1 MRLRNAT
8 AVFLIAAL
16 CATAGVLSGLGAA
29 SAADMYRGH
38 GIAMHGDLKYPS
50 DFKNFDYVNPNA
62 PKGGEVKLSAIGGFD
77 SFNNFIVKGRSA
89 SGIGLIYDTLMVS
102 SADEP
107 FSMYGLIAKSVEM
120 PTDRS
125 WIIFHL
131 NPDARWHD
139 GKPISADDVIWTFE
153 TLVSKGTPFYRFY
166 YGNVSKTEK
175 VGPRSVKFSFK
186 PDKVNRE
193 LPLIIGQLPVLPKHY
208 WKDRDFTKTTLEPP
222 LGSGAY
228 RIKSFEANRYVEYE
242 RVKDYW
248 AERHPTH
255 IGQYNYDTM
264 RYEYYRDSTVALE
277 AFKAGSYDFR
287 RENSSKNWATA
298 YDTRAVRDGMIQKV
312 EIAHNRS
319 TGMQGFAFN
328 MRRDLFKDPRV
339 RRALNYAFDF
349 EWSNKTL
356 FYGQYSRTGSFFENS
371 ELASRGVPKGD
382 VLAVLQEYRD
392 RLPADV
398 FTQPFT
404 NPKGDGS
411 GNIRANLR
419 IANKILREAGWR
431 VDKKTRILTHEKT
444 GKQMSFEML
453 LVSPLFER
461 IALPFKKNLKRLGID
476 LKVRTVD
483 TAQYQQ
489 RVQNFDFDMIVMS
502 WGQSDS
508 PGNEQRDFWGTSAVD
523 RVGSR
528 NFTGLKNTVVDDII
542 EKLIAAPDR
551 KSLVTYTQALDHVLL
566 SQHIVIPH
574 WHIPYDRVAHWNKFG
589 RPAVTPKS
597 GVQFMAWWVDG
608 AKTDALQRRQSPPK
622 AK

>member
-1 MRLRNAT
+1 MRHRNAA
-8 AVFLIAAL
+8 AVFLIAIL
-16 CATAGVLSGLGAA
+16 WMMAGVMAGLGAA

-38 GIAMHGDLKYPS
+38 GIAMHGDLKYPA
-50 DFKNFDYVNPNA
+50 DFKKFDYVNSNA

-77 SFNNFIVKGRSA
+77 NFNNFIVKGRSA

-125 WIIFHL
+125 WITFHL

-139 GKPISADDVIWTFE
+139 GKPISVEDVIWTFD

-166 YGNVSKTEK
+166 YGNVAKAEK

-186 PDKVNRE
+186 PGKVNRE
-193 LPLIIGQLPVLPKHY
+193 LPLIIGQLSVLPKHY

-228 RIKSFEANRYVEYE
+228 RVKSFEANRTVEYE

-248 AERHPTH
+248 AARHPTH
-255 IGQYNYDTM
+255 IGQYNFDTL
-264 RYEYYRDSTVALE
+264 RYEYYRDTTVALE

-287 RENSSKNWATA
+287 RESSSKNWATA
-298 YDTRAVRDGMIQKV
+298 YDTPAVRDGMIQKV
-312 EIAHNRS
+312 RLNHNRS
-319 TGMQGFAFN
+319 TGMQGFAYN
-328 MRRDLFKDPRV
+328 LRRDLFKDPQV
-339 RRALNYAFDF
+339 RRALDYAFDF

-356 FYGQYSRTGSFFENS
+356 FYGQYSRTGSYFENS
-371 ELASRGVPKGD
+371 ELASTGLPKGD
-382 VLAVLQEYRD
+382 ELAVLQEYQD
-392 RLPADV
+392 RLPPDV
-398 FTQPFT
+398 FSKAYS
-404 NPKGDGS
+404 NPKNDGS

-431 VDKKTRILTHEKT
+431 VDRKTRILTHEKT
-444 GKQMSFEML
+444 KKQMSFEVL

-461 IALPFKKNLKRLGID
+461 VALPFKKNLKRLGID
-476 LKVRTVD
+476 LRVRTVD

-489 RVQNFDFDMIVMS
+489 RVQNFDFDLIVMS

-508 PGNEQRDFWGTSAVD
+508 PGNEQRDFWGTTAAD

-528 NFTGLKNTVVDDII
+528 NFTGLKNAVVDDII

-551 KSLVTYTQALDHVLL
+551 KSLVTYTRALDRVLL

-574 WHIPYDRVAHWNKFG
+574 WHIPYDRVVHWNKFG

-597 GVQFMAWWVDG
+597 GVQFMSWWVDRG
-608 AKTDALQRRQSPPK
+608 KADGLQRRKSPPK

>member
-1 MRLRNAT
+1 MRHCNAA
-8 AVFLIAAL
+8 AVFLIVL
-16 CATAGVLSGLGAA
+16 LWVTAGVGAA

-38 GIAMHGDLKYPS
+38 GIAMHGDLKYPA
-50 DFKNFDYVNPNA
+50 DFKHFDYVNPNA
-62 PKGGEVKLSAIGGFD
+62 PKGGDVKLSAIGGFD
-77 SFNNFIVKGRSA
+77 SFNRFIVKGRSA
-89 SGIGLIYDTLMVS
+89 SGLGLIYDTLMVS

-139 GKPISADDVIWTFE
+139 GKPITAEDVIWTFE

-228 RIKSFEANRYVEYE
+228 RIKTFEANRYVEYE

-248 AERHPTH
+248 AARHPTH
-255 IGQYNYDTM
+255 AGQYNYDTM
-264 RYEYYRDSTVALE
+264 RYEYYRDATVALE

-298 YDTRAVRDGMIQKV
+298 YDTRAVRNGMIQKV
-312 EIAHNRS
+312 RIDHNRS
-319 TGMQGFAFN
+319 TGMQGFAYN

-356 FYGQYSRTGSFFENS
+356 FYGQYARTGSFFENS
-371 ELASRGVPKGD
+371 ELASSGVPQGD
-382 VLAVLQEYRD
+382 VLAVLDEYRD
-392 RLPADV
+392 RLPPEV
-398 FTQPFT
+398 FTQPYT
-404 NPKGDGS
+404 NPKSDGS

-419 IANKILREAGWR
+419 IANKILRDAGWR
-431 VDKKTRILTHEKT
+431 VDKKTRILTHQKT
-444 GKQMSFEML
+444 GKQMSFEIL

-508 PGNEQRDFWGTSAVD
+508 PGNEQRDFWGTAAAD

-528 NFTGLKNTVVDDII
+528 NFTGLKNAVVDSII

-551 KSLVTYTQALDHVLL
+551 KSLVTYTRALDHVLL

-574 WHIPYDRVAHWNKFG
+574 WHIPYDRVVYWNKFG
-589 RPAVTPKS
+589 RPEVTPKS
-597 GVQFMAWWVDG
+597 GVQFMAWWVDR
-608 AKTDALQRRQSPPK
+608 AKADALQQRQSAPK